1 MRIDWTDLRT
11 DRAQRLHGATID
23 IEGWIVT
30 DDASEARD
38 HFALMGEPSCCVACL
53 PRDPLA
59 RIEVFATAPI
69 VPDGNGVRLC
79 GRLVCLDD
87 DDMGWRYQ
95 LREARVLPAL
105 VAPGFTR
112 RAAMVGGSALFGLS
126 SWAPLALAAEPDA
139 AAIAAARQEMGDTI
153 SADLHSHAGAVI
165 RMREPNL
172 PFVPLAA
179 PMREGRMAVVCLA
192 VVSDGPVIGPT
203 DNNTRIRPHRAPQ
216 PGELYS
222 YAQLSFTRLQQ
233 LVREQKLGVITSA
246 ATMRAAHP
254 DRPSV
259 LVTSEGGDFLEG
271 RPDRVD
277 EAYEKWNLRQIQL
290 THYRVNE
297 LGDIQTEPAEHNGL
311 TDAGV
316 AVIRRC
322 NARGVI
328 VDVAHGTTALVR
340 RAAEVTTKPLILSHT
355 SFATSPGRFS
365 RLISAEHARLVAR
378 TGGAIG
384 IWPPTTIFAD
394 VTAYAAGMARM
405 VDAVGIDHV
414 GIGSDMMGL
423 LGPSALPSYARLP
436 AVAAALLA
444 RGFNA
449 ADMRK
454 LIGGNYL
461 RVALA
466 NLA

>member
-1 MRIDWTDLRT
+1 MRIDWSDLGAR
-11 DRAQRLHGATID
+11 DAARLHGVTVD

-30 DDASEARD
+30 DDPSQPID
-38 HFALMGEPSCCVACL
+38 HFALVGEPACCTACL

-69 VPDGNGVRLC
+69 VPDGNGARLS

-87 DDMGWRYQ
+87 DAMGWRYQ
-95 LREARVLPAL
+95 LHEARLLPSP
-105 VAPGFTR
+105 VVPGFTR
-112 RAAMVGGSALFGLS
+112 RAALAGGALFGLS

-139 AAIAAARQEMGDTI
+139 AAIAAARQAMGDALT
-153 SADLHSHAGAVI
+153 ADLHSHAGGVI
-165 RMREPNL
+165 RRYDPNA
-172 PFVPLAA
+172 PFVPLAS

-192 VVSDGPVIGPT
+192 IVADAPAIRVTG
-203 DNNTRIRPHRAPQ
+203 TRIQSYRTPS
-216 PGELYS
+216 PGELYG
-222 YAQLSFTRLQQ
+222 YAQLAFTRLQQ

-246 ATMRAAHP
+246 AAMRAAHP

-271 RPDRVD
+271 RADRVD
-277 EAYEKWNLRQIQL
+277 EAYEKWNLRQLQL

-297 LGDIQTEPAEHNGL
+297 LGDIQTEPAQHNGL
-311 TDAGV
+311 TEAGA

-340 RAAEVTTKPLILSHT
+340 RAAEITAKPLILSHT
-355 SFATSPGRFS
+355 SFARSPRQFS
-365 RLISAEHARLVAR
+365 RLIDAEHARLVAR
-378 TGGAIG
+378 TGGVIG
-384 IWPPTTIFAD
+384 IWPPGNLFPD

-423 LGPSALPSYARLP
+423 LGGSALPSYARLP
-436 AVAAALLA
+436 AVAAALMA
-444 RGFNA
+444 RGFNV

-454 LIGGNYL
+454 LVGGNYR

>member
-1 MRIDWTDLRT
+1 MRIDWPDLLT
-11 DRAQRLHGATID
+11 QHAERLHGVTVD

-30 DDASEARD
+30 DDPSEARN
-38 HFALMGEPSCCVACL
+38 HFALIGEPSCCIACL
-53 PRDPLA
+53 PRDPLV

-69 VPDGNGVRLC
+69 TPDGNGVRLS

-87 DDMGWRYQ
+87 DEAGWRYQ
-95 LREARVLPAL
+95 LREARLLPSPA
-105 VAPGFTR
+105 APGFTR
-112 RAAMVGGSALFGLS
+112 RAALAGGALFGLS
-126 SWAPLALAAEPDA
+126 AWAPLALAAEPDA
-139 AAIAAARQEMGDTI
+139 AAIAAARQALVGTVT
-153 SADLHSHAGAVI
+153 ADLHSHAGGVI
-165 RMREPNL
+165 RLRQPNA
-172 PFVPLAA
+172 PFEPLAA
-179 PMREGRMAVVCLA
+179 PMREGGMAVVCLA
-192 VVSDGPVIGPT
+192 MVADSPVTAVT
-203 DNNTRIRPHRAPQ
+203 DNNTRIRPVRTPAS
-216 PGELYS
+216 GELYAH
-222 YAQLSFTRLQQ
+222 AQRAFARLHQ
-233 LVREQKLGVITSA
+233 LVREQRLGVITSA
-246 ATMRAAHP
+246 AAMRAATA

-259 LVTSEGGDFLEG
+259 IVTSEGGDFLEG
-271 RPDRVD
+271 SADRLD
-277 EAYEKWNLRQIQL
+277 EAYEKWSLRQLQL

-340 RAAEVTTKPLILSHT
+340 RAAEVTSKPLILSHT
-355 SFATSPGRFS
+355 SFATSPNRYS
-365 RLISAEHARLVAR
+365 RLISAEHGRLVAR
-378 TGGAIG
+378 TGGVIG
-384 IWPPTTIFAD
+384 IWPPSNLFPDA
-394 VTAYAAGMARM
+394 TAYATGMARM

-423 LGPSALPSYARLP
+423 LGPSALSSYTRLP
-436 AVAAALLA
+436 AIAAALMA

-454 LIGGNYL
+454 LVGGNYL

-466 NLA
+466 TLA

>member
-1 MRIDWTDLRT
+1 MRIDWADLKSE
-11 DRAQRLHGATID
+11 RAARLHGVAVD
-23 IEGWIVT
+23 IEGWIVS
-30 DDASEARD
+30 DDPSQARD
-38 HFALMGEPSCCVACL
+38 HFALIGEPSCCVACL

-59 RIEVFATAPI
+59 RIEVFSVAPI
-69 VPDGNGVRLC
+69 TPDGGGLRLS

-87 DDMGWRYQ
+87 DDAGWRYQ
-95 LREARVLPAL
+95 LREARVLPSP

-112 RAAMVGGSALFGLS
+112 RAALVGGALFGLS
-126 SWAPLALAAEPDA
+126 TWAPLALAAEPDA
-139 AAIAAARQEMGDTI
+139 AAIAAARQAMGDAIT
-153 SADLHSHAGAVI
+153 ADLHSHGGGVI
-165 RMREPNL
+165 RLREANAPY
-172 PFVPLAA
+172 VPLAA
-179 PMREGRMAVVCLA
+179 PMREGRMVVICLA
-192 VVSDGPVIGPT
+192 IVADSPAIAPT
-203 DNNTRIRPHRAPQ
+203 NNNTRIRPYRTPS
-216 PGELYS
+216 PGELYAH
-222 YAQLSFTRLQQ
+222 AQRAFGRLQQ

-246 ATMRAAHP
+246 ASMRTAHP

-271 RPDRVD
+271 RTDRLD
-277 EAYEKWNLRQIQL
+277 EAYEKWNLRQLQL

-311 TDAGV
+311 TEAGV
-316 AVIRRC
+316 ALIRRC

-328 VDVAHGTTALVR
+328 VDVAHGTSALVR
-340 RAAEVTTKPLILSHT
+340 RAAEVTTKPLVLSHT
-355 SFATSPGRFS
+355 SLAASPGRYS
-365 RLISAEHARLVAR
+365 RRIGAEHARMVAR
-378 TGGAIG
+378 TGGVIG
-384 IWPPTTIFAD
+384 IWPPTTEFAD

-423 LGPSALPSYARLP
+423 LSGSALPSYTRLP
-436 AVAAALLA
+436 AVAAALMA

-454 LIGGNYL
+454 LLGGNYL

-466 NLA
+466 NLT

>member
-11 DRAQRLHGATID
+11 PCAARLHGTIVD
-23 IEGWIVT
+23 IEGWIAA
-30 DDASEARD
+30 DDPIRARD
-38 HFALMGEPSCCVACL
+38 HFALTGEPSCCVGCL

-59 RIEVFATAPI
+59 RMEVFATAP
-69 VPDGNGVRLC
+69 VTPDASGVRLS
-79 GRLVCLDD
+79 GRLICLDGD
-87 DDMGWRYQ
+87 EAGWRFQ
-95 LREARVLPAL
+95 LREAHVLASPL
-105 VAPGFTR
+105 TPGFTR
-112 RAAMVGGSALFGLS
+112 RAALAGGALFGLS
-126 SWAPLALAAEPDA
+126 SWAPQALAAEPDA
-139 AAIAAARQEMGDTI
+139 ASIAAARQAMGDAIT
-153 SADLHSHAGAVI
+153 ADLHSHGGGVI
-165 RMREPNL
+165 RMRDPRA

-192 VVSDGPVIGPT
+192 IVADAPVIGPT
-203 DNNTRIRPHRAPQ
+203 DNNTRIRPHRTPAA
-216 PGELYS
+216 GELYN
-222 YAQLSFTRLQQ
+222 YAQLAFTRMQE
-233 LVREQKLGVITSA
+233 LVREQKLGVITNA
-246 ATMRAAHP
+246 ASMRAAHP
-254 DRPSV
+254 DRPAV
-259 LVTSEGGDFLEG
+259 LVTAEGGDFLEG
-271 RPDRVD
+271 RADRVD
-277 EAYEKWNLRQIQL
+277 EAYEKWHLRQIQL

-340 RAAEVTTKPLILSHT
+340 RASEVTTRPLVLSHT
-355 SFATSPGRFS
+355 SFAASPGRFS
-365 RLISAEHARLVAR
+365 RFVSAEHARVVAR
-378 TGGAIG
+378 TGGVIG
-384 IWPPTTIFAD
+384 IWPPTTVFAD

-405 VDAVGIDHV
+405 ADAVGVDHV

-423 LGPSALPSYARLP
+423 LGGSALPSYARLP
-436 AVAAALLA
+436 ALAAALMA

-454 LIGGNYL
+454 LLGGNYL

>member
-1 MRIDWTDLRT
+1 MRIDWPDLRT
-11 DRAQRLHGATID
+11 QRAARLHGVTID

-30 DDASEARD
+30 DDLSEARN
-38 HFALMGEPSCCVACL
+38 HFALIGEPSCCIACL

-59 RIEVFATAPI
+59 RIEVFASTPI
-69 VPDGNGVRLC
+69 MPDSNGVRLT

-87 DDMGWRYQ
+87 DEMGWRYQ
-95 LREARVLPAL
+95 LREARLMPSP

-112 RAAMVGGSALFGLS
+112 RAALAGGALFGLS
-126 SWAPLALAAEPDA
+126 SWAPLALAADPDA
-139 AAIAAARQEMGDTI
+139 AAIAAARQAMDGAVT
-153 SADLHSHAGAVI
+153 ADLHSHAGAVI

-203 DNNTRIRPHRAPQ
+203 DNNTRIRPNRTPA

-222 YAQLSFTRLQQ
+222 YAQIAFGRLQQ
-233 LVREQKLGVITSA
+233 LVREQQLGVITSA
-246 ATMRAAHP
+246 AAMRAAHP

-271 RPDRVD
+271 RPERVD

-297 LGDIQTEPAEHNGL
+297 LGDIQTEPTEHNGL
-311 TDAGV
+311 TEAGV

-328 VDVAHGTTALVR
+328 VDVAHGTTSLVR

-365 RLISAEHARLVAR
+365 RLVSAEHARLVAR
-378 TGGAIG
+378 TGGVIG
-384 IWPPTTIFAD
+384 IWPPTSIFPD

-423 LGPSALPSYARLP
+423 LGPSALPSYSRLP
-436 AVAAALLA
+436 AVAAALMA

-454 LIGGNYL
+454 LVGGNYL